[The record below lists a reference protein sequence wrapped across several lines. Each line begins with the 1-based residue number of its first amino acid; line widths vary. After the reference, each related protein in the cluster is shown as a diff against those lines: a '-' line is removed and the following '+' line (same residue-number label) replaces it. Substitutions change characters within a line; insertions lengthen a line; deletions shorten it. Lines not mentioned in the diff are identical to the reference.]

1 MKLTNCNFIRRG
13 SVMAERSGRRIVV
26 IGGGLAGLASAVWL
40 AEAGDQVTLLERRG
54 RLGGRTLGFPLDA
67 AGGEMVDNG
76 QHVIAGS
83 YTNIF
88 RYLDSVGTREFVR
101 FPDQWGVRAPDGTA
115 GSLGIRARDQLKV
128 LAGKAPGISVRDVF
142 KSIPAQ
148 AKLFAASRRPAGE
161 LDQITVDE
169 WLDRVGMPA
178 SVRRVLWHPVTIGV
192 LNELPHLASAHALAS
207 AIQTGM
213 RNTRKYRRRAMSIGW
228 PTVDLHTLYLAGA
241 EKAFA
246 KHGVDVRLR
255 AKATR
260 IEVTEQQVRGMTDRQ
275 VRGMTD
281 RQVPGVT
288 DQHVPGMTGRRVH
301 GVRMADG
308 GLIEADA
315 VVMAVPAWD
324 VGGLLDDVPGAEPI
338 VAATRELVPIP
349 IMSVNLYLDRPIGTE
364 HPWETL
370 LDTDVHWVFDRTLM
384 HGRRSEAGWLYAL
397 TTCASYD
404 LIELRRPEVVE
415 RCMASLRSVYP
426 EAREANVVHAHVVPW
441 RRATFSSRPGT
452 GTIRPGQRTE
462 VEGLALAGDW
472 TRNDW
477 PTTMEGAAQSAARA
491 VEVLRDV
498 RPRSAAGSSGR

>member
-1 MKLTNCNFIRRG
+1 
-13 SVMAERSGRRIVV
+13 MAERSGRKVVV

-67 AGGEMVDNG
+67 VGGEMVDNG

-83 YTNIF
+83 YTYIF

-128 LAGKAPGISVRDVF
+128 LAGKAPGISVRDAF

-148 AKLFAASRRPAGE
+148 AKLFAASRRPDDE

-169 WLDRVGMPA
+169 WLDRVGMPP
-178 SVRRVLWHPVTIGV
+178 SVRRILWHPVTIGV

-207 AIQTGM
+207 AIQTGS
-213 RNTRKYRRRAMSIGW
+213 RNARKYRRRAMSIGW

-241 EKAFA
+241 EKVFA

-260 IEVTEQQVRGMTDRQ
+260 IEVTG
-275 VRGMTD
+275 
-281 RQVPGVT
+281 
-288 DQHVPGMTGRRVH
+288 QHVREVTGGHVREVTGQHLREVTGQRVH

-308 GLIEADA
+308 ELIEADA

-404 LIELRRPEVVE
+404 LIELRSPEVVE

-498 RPRSAAGSSGR
+498 RPRSSGG